1 MEFVFNLLKHLS
13 QALSSSEFII
23 LVILLCAFAF
33 AVVKFLLKMA
43 GKQGVIADMMRG
55 DKNSIDDVASKLDSI
70 VTKEIHTESLNRIL
84 KAIEELKAETNENDI
99 AIQTQITDILLLK
112 KEVETL
118 SEGINRELNELKIQM
133 KIYDSH
139 SHQVNDNVKEIL
151 HRLHEL
157 VQRILSQIE
166 KIDEFTRAT
175 IPEFRSYHM
184 ELSKEVSELN
194 KDIALVERTL
204 HTQINSSSSIN
215 LR

>member
-13 QALSSSEFII
+13 QTLSSSEFII